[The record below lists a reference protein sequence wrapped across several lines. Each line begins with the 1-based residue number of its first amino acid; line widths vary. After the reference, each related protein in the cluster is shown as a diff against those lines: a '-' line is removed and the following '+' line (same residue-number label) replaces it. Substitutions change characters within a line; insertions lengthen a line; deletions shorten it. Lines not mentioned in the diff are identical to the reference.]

1 MTKERLKRY
10 TALKGECDRMKTRIE
25 EIDARLYKYRT
36 QNLSGMPMAH
46 DVPNDYTEKLIDKK
60 QKVLDKYNA
69 VTLTLE
75 DELLRIETAIE
86 AVEDP
91 TARDLLRCRYIDG
104 HTWEQVC
111 VCIGYGWS
119 QTHALHAEAL
129 RMIRDK

>member
-1 MTKERLKRY
+1 MTKERLKKY
-10 TALKGECDRMKTRIE
+10 TALKGELDRMKERIE
-25 EIDARLYKYRT
+25 EIDAQLYKYRT

-46 DVPNDYTEKLIDKK
+46 GVPNDYQEKLIDKK
-60 QKVLDKYNA
+60 QKVLDRYNA

-104 HTWEQVC
+104 LTWEEVC
-111 VCIGYGWS
+111 VKINYGWS
-119 QTHALHAEAL
+119 RTHKLHAKAL
-129 RMIRDK
+129 GMIKDK